1 MKFKQYKQND
11 ARWSNVAGKPGVTD
25 VPNAFTQVLYN
36 YRNKI
41 ALEQIASAIE
51 LGTFEGDTAIIFAEH
66 FNRVAT
72 VEQYITDNSYTSI
85 DLLEKYKSIKQQFN
99 NIDFYNANSTM
110 FLREFLTKNSN
121 EQFVMLLDAH
131 TPNYSPVISEFKAI
145 QECSKRNDHV
155 IIVDD
160 CVDIGGPGWPT
171 HREFENAIK
180 AINPNYVVENTG
192 LGRDIIIIYEPTG
205 IS

>member
-1 MKFKQYKQND
+1 MKFKQYEQND
-11 ARWSNVAGKPGVTD
+11 VRWSNVAGKPGVTD
-25 VPNAFTQVLYN
+25 VPNVFTQVLYN

-41 ALEQIASAIE
+41 ALENIASAIE

-66 FNRVAT
+66 FNRVST
-72 VEQYITDNSYTSI
+72 VEQYITGNSYTSI
-85 DLLEKYKSIKQQFN
+85 NLLEKYKSIKQQFS
-99 NIDFYNANSTM
+99 NIDFYNASSTM
-110 FLREFLTKNSN
+110 FLRDFLTKNSD

-131 TPNYSPVISEFKAI
+131 TPNYSPVISEFNAI
-145 QECSKRNDHV
+145 RECSKRNDHV

-160 CVDIGGPGWPT
+160 CVDIGGLGWPT

-180 AINPNYVVENTG
+180 AINPNYVFEDTG
-192 LGRDIIIIYEPTG
+192 LGRNIIIIYEPTR